1 MGKSAAMAKAKSKTK
16 AVVTKVKTVAKIK
29 EIRAN
34 TKAVA
39 AAKKEQKVED
49 TQEKDTE
56 ELTEKNVG
64 KHNVD
69 TLIQKLKSG
78 QLEDDKFLS
87 QLDNKQKMVL
97 WKRFEVART
106 KNTGAAD
113 QWNSLKQLGRG
124 QQKDAKKKCC
134 CSRSSSTGR
143 AAKAT

>member
-1 MGKSAAMAKAKSKTK
+1 MAKAKSKTK
-16 AVVTKVKTVAKIK
+16 AVVTKVKTVATDSKK
-29 EIRAN
+29 KGNN

-39 AAKKEQKVED
+39 AATKEQKVED

>member
-1 MGKSAAMAKAKSKTK
+1 M
-16 AVVTKVKTVAKIK
+16 
-29 EIRAN
+29 
-34 TKAVA
+34 
-39 AAKKEQKVED
+39 ED
-49 TQEKDTE
+49 TQEKDTV

-124 QQKDAKKKCC
+124 QQKDANKKCC

>member
-1 MGKSAAMAKAKSKTK
+1 MPKTP
-16 AVVTKVKTVAKIK
+16 TKKGN
-29 EIRAN
+29 N

-39 AAKKEQKVED
+39 EATQEQKVED
-49 TQEKDTE
+49 IQEKDTE

-64 KHNVD
+64 EHNVD

-78 QLEDDKFLS
+78 QLEDEKFLS

-97 WKRFEVART
+97 WKRLEVART
-106 KNTGAAD
+106 KNTAAAD
-113 QWNSLKQLGRG
+113 QWSSLKQLGRG
-124 QQKDAKKKCC
+124 EQKDATNKCC

>member
-1 MGKSAAMAKAKSKTK
+1 MAKAKSKTK

-39 AAKKEQKVED
+39 AATKEQKVED

-113 QWNSLKQLGRG
+113 QWNSLKQLCRG

-143 AAKAT
+143 AAKATCRSWTA